1 MRTITFLFDI
11 ALVMV
16 FVCACTI
23 NLTAYYKTKHVREL
37 EIGMLM
43 FFYCMN
49 SMHIVMSEFLN
60 KSFFFEGA
68 YNALTYFGVKAACG
82 IAISTLYMCLTAEL
96 LEKKLGVLKGVI
108 ILPLI
113 CVTIYVGDLNASVR
127 QHWLFYTIRQI
138 YLAGLTIYYFISY
151 AVSTEKDYKMRIKK
165 YRPIFLFAA
174 VFAVLIFTEDSL
186 VIFNFQYVINTLNLK
201 IFMEHNL
208 SEDMFFFIM
217 AVLAIRFGLNQLFQS
232 REPMREEAAAAQL
245 PFRVHEQ
252 DAAKTTPEDQFS
264 EKYALSRRQRDV
276 LTLLL
281 SDKSYQ
287 EMGDELGL
295 SVGTVKF
302 HAHGIYEKTESR
314 NRSELNR
321 KYREFHEAGMK

>member
-11 ALVMV
+11 AMVMV

-23 NLTAYYKTKHVREL
+23 NLTAYYKAKHVREL

-68 YNALTYFGVKAACG
+68 YNVLTYFGVKAACG
-82 IAISTLYMCLTAEL
+82 IAISILYMCLTAEL

-138 YLAGLTIYYFISY
+138 YLAGFTIYYFISY
-151 AVSTEKDYKMRIKK
+151 AVSTEKDYKMRIKR
-165 YRPIFLFAA
+165 YRPIFILAA
-174 VFAVLIFTEDSL
+174 VFAVLIFAEDSL

-208 SEDMFFFIM
+208 SEDMFFLIM
-217 AVLAIRFGLNQLFQS
+217 AVLAIRFGLNQLLQS
-232 REPMREEAAAAQL
+232 RESMREEPAAAAQL
-245 PFRVHEQ
+245 QFPAHEQ
-252 DAAKTTPEDQFS
+252 EETTPENQFS

-276 LTLLL
+276 LSLLL

-321 KYREFHEAGMK
+321 KYREFLEAGMK